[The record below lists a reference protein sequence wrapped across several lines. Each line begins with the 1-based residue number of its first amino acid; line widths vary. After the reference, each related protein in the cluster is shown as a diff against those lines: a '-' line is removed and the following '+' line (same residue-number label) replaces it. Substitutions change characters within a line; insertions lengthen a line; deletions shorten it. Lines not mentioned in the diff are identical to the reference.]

1 MVTKKDILDIL
12 EYVAKNYEWKNHESD
27 FTPFTYT
34 TLSGREVTIKV
45 LELTFKANVLSGN
58 IQNQSKVG
66 DKFYANP
73 CPSDKK
79 YMNDIAEVLFVDG
92 RSALVRVTEFVKNG
106 RSETSVTHLEHIDL
120 F

>member
-45 LELTFKANVLSGN
+45 LELTQKPTF
-58 IQNQSKVG
+58 I
-66 DKFYANP
+66 
-73 CPSDKK
+73 KK
-79 YMNDIAEVLFVDG
+79 TKGVI
-92 RSALVRVTEFVKNG
+92 SW
-106 RSETSVTHLEHIDL
+106 
-120 F
+120 

>member
-45 LELTFKANVLSGN
+45 LELT
-58 IQNQSKVG
+58 QNQHSLKKSK
-66 DKFYANP
+66 KQ
-73 CPSDKK
+73 KQ
-79 YMNDIAEVLFVDG
+79 
-92 RSALVRVTEFVKNG
+92 VTKILING
-106 RSETSVTHLEHIDL
+106 EWMFLKLKI
-120 F
+120 